1 MLLREREQ
9 LTEPKV
15 AGRNFFVCSPFR
27 NDRAILSFILPPP
40 PFFQSFPL
48 WLTNRDIAITR
59 GEAKQTLPPQKSAT
73 AESEREMTFT
83 SKCQLMAAGAAD
95 VRCCRRS
102 RHFSPSF
109 LRHLGQGNRRLG
121 KNWEHALQPLSSK
134 VEIVESP
141 SCPPPRFSVP
151 PISPLER
158 IEIIA

>member
-1 MLLREREQ
+1 MFAVSER
-9 LTEPKV
+9 P
-15 AGRNFFVCSPFR
+15 GDSFFHPPSPSIFS
-27 NDRAILSFILPPP
+27 IFPPLANKP
-40 PFFQSFPL
+40 RHSHYERGGE
-48 WLTNRDIAITR
+48 TNLAS
-59 GEAKQTLPPQKSAT
+59 AKKSA

-121 KNWEHALQPLSSK
+121 KNWEHALQHLSSK